1 MIRGFS
7 AICNVSEWMRYRRQ
21 LGCMWMSDA
30 NRLAR
35 EAIWKQNHRRTQRGR
50 WLKTSY

>member
-1 MIRGFS
+1 MFG
-7 AICNVSEWMRYRRQ
+7 AIWHVGEWMRYRRH
-21 LGCMWMSDA
+21 LGNMWLRDA

-35 EAIWKQNHRRTQRGR
+35 EAIWRQNHRRTQRGR